1 MSSDP
6 SSRTSRSPSRR
17 IIDLLFGTFLAVLA
31 AAILVWS
38 DQSSVAG
45 SIVAALVVGGLGIE
59 AIISAMRG
67 KRSLLARIGPLP

>member
-6 SSRTSRSPSRR
+6 SSRTRRSSSHR
-17 IIDLLFGTFLAVLA
+17 IVDLLFGTFLAVLA
-31 AAILVWS
+31 VAILVWS

-59 AIISAMRG
+59 AIICAMRG